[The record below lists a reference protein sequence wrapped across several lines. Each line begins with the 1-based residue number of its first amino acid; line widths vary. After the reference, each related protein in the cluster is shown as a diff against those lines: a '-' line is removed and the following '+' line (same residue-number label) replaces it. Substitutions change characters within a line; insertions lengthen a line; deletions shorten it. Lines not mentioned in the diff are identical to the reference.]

1 MSYVL
6 WLPSGVLYIV
16 MSYKG
21 TFKPRNPS
29 KYRGNPTNIIY
40 RSLWEMRLMT
50 YLDTHP
56 DVLEW
61 ASEEFSIPY
70 RSPLDGRIHRY
81 FPDFWIKQRT
91 STGNI
96 DIKVIEVKPAAQ
108 TRPPEVKTKKTKR
121 YVTEV
126 MTWGVNEAKWHAA
139 IAFCKDKGWKF
150 VIMTE
155 KELGIK

>member
-1 MSYVL
+1 
-6 WLPSGVLYIV
+6 
-16 MSYKG
+16 
-21 TFKPRNPS
+21 
-29 KYRGNPTNIIY
+29 
-40 RSLWEMRLMT
+40 MRLMT

-61 ASEEFSIPY
+61 ASEEFCIPY
-70 RSPLDGRIHRY
+70 ISPVDGRAHRY

-91 STGNI
+91 MDGKI
-96 DIKVIEVKPAAQ
+96 EIKVIEVKPAAQ
-108 TRPPEVKTKKTKR
+108 TKPPEPKTRKTKR

-126 MTWGVNEAKWHAA
+126 VTWGINEAKWRAA
-139 IAFCKDKGWKF
+139 TAFCQAKGWKF

>member
-1 MSYVL
+1 
-6 WLPSGVLYIV
+6 
-16 MSYKG
+16 
-21 TFKPRNPS
+21 
-29 KYRGNPTNIIY
+29 
-40 RSLWEMRLMT
+40 MRLMT

-70 RSPLDGRIHRY
+70 KSPLDGRIHRY

-91 STGNI
+91 PAGTL

-108 TRPPEVKTKKTKR
+108 TKPPEVKTKKTKR

-126 MTWGVNEAKWHAA
+126 MTWGVNEAKWRAA
-139 IAFCKDKGWKF
+139 TAFCKDKGWKF

>member
-1 MSYVL
+1 
-6 WLPSGVLYIV
+6 

-21 TFKPRNPS
+21 TFKPKNPS

-70 RSPLDGRIHRY
+70 KSPLDGRIHRY

-91 STGNI
+91 PAGTL

-108 TRPPEVKTKKTKR
+108 TKPPEVKTKKTKR

-126 MTWGVNEAKWHAA
+126 MTWGVNEAKWRAA
-139 IAFCKDKGWKF
+139 TAFCKDKGWKF